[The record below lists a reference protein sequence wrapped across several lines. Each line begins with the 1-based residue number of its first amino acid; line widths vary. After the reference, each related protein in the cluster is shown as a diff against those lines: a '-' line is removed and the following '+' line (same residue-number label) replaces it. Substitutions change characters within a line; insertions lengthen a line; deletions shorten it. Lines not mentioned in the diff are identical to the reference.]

1 MKKKGRQSNEKKLTL
16 SQVRT
21 VILTAIM
28 VAFPPTA
35 EPATEKVIVPERVYY
50 GDTLSGVCS
59 RAALRHGDVRDDLRA
74 VMYDTLEHN
83 HIPDVNLIQ
92 PGDVILVELE
102 VPAQKCAGKTVTT
115 KSVPSAA
122 RFYAVSRFCKYE
134 PYVCPRCTKKY
145 LPKAGKGGK
154 RNAGHYRNYQ
164 TSACN

>member
-1 MKKKGRQSNEKKLTL
+1 MKKAYIIAGAA
-16 SQVRT
+16 

-102 VPAQKCAGKTVTT
+102 VPAK
-115 KSVPSAA
+115 
-122 RFYAVSRFCKYE
+122 
-134 PYVCPRCTKKY
+134 
-145 LPKAGKGGK
+145 
-154 RNAGHYRNYQ
+154 NALGRQ
-164 TSACN
+164 